1 MFNCKKTIQFLL
13 YKKYMKSKS
22 NYLLLVAEDACPL
35 FREYFH
41 SLHLLRLPTANIL
54 FVVAELD
61 MLPQLHVVAVFQLE
75 HIVVVAEVV
84 VHADLDSFVGDIV
97 TVVVTVTVI
106 VAVDVIAD
114 TDMVVDA
121 AVVAA
126 AVAVRRHHH
135 HPSFAAAVA
144 QRHSPVGIHL
154 QRHHSRYKRH

>member
-1 MFNCKKTIQFLL
+1 MKS
-13 YKKYMKSKS
+13 KSKS
-22 NYLLLVAEDACPL
+22 NYLLLLAEDAYPL

-54 FVVAELD
+54 FVVAGLD
-61 MLPQLHVVAVFQLE
+61 MLPQPHVVAVFQLE

-84 VHADLDSFVGDIV
+84 VHADLDSFAGDIV
-97 TVVVTVTVI
+97 TVTVTV
-106 VAVDVIAD
+106 AVIAD

-121 AVVAA
+121 AVDAAVVAVAA
-126 AVAVRRHHH
+126 AVRHH

-144 QRHSPVGIHL
+144 QRYSPVGIHL